1 MIFNNEQDYTVIAI
15 YMINWIYMI
24 NSSEQDCISILVLM
38 QSQSLYWTE
47 KIFSLLSSETLSC
60 ILKLTKRYST
70 VGPRGPVRRGGP
82 LGSGVAPLA
91 HMSNGLLFDSGGLSC
106 FPGGDAAR
114 GVHCCVGP
122 GGPNGKSLNIKWTMW
137 LISKYKFRGCRWL
150 GPSNWWVPAP
160 MHDSSGVGGK
170 LDDWMVW
177 K

>member
-1 MIFNNEQDYTVIAI
+1 MIFNNEQDYTVITI
-15 YMINWIYMI
+15 YMMNWIYMI

-38 QSQSLYWTE
+38 QFQSLYWTE
-47 KIFSLLSSETLSC
+47 KIFSRLSSETLSC

-91 HMSNGLLFDSGGLSC
+91 PMSNGLLFDSGGLSYW
-106 FPGGDAAR
+106 
-114 GVHCCVGP
+114 CVGP

-137 LISKYKFRGCRWL
+137 LMSKYKFRGCRWL

-170 LDDWMVW
+170 LEDWMEW